1 MGLIKKLIGGLFT
14 FVGGVLKSLLGIVG
28 IGKKSDF
35 YMEVAED
42 GGKVPAPSP
51 VQVAAPTQAVKELVP
66 TPKPEVTAPA
76 PEATSPT
83 LVPDASLSLAKVV
96 ADGKPQTGVTFAAD
110 PVVSLS
116 GRPMKRRRPGPSL
129 SPFKDMARTIGK
141 TPSMG

>member
-1 MGLIKKLIGGLFT
+1 MGLIKKLIGGLFA

-28 IGKKSDF
+28 VGKKSDF
-35 YMEVAED
+35 YMEATED
-42 GGKVPAPSP
+42 GNDAAVTSP
-51 VQVAAPTQAVKELVP
+51 VQVAAPAQAVKELVP

-76 PEATSPT
+76 PEAASPT

-96 ADGKPQTGVTFAAD
+96 AGGKSQTGVTFAAD

-129 SPFKDMARTIGK
+129 SPFKDMARTVGK
-141 TPSMG
+141 TPSIG